1 MDEQFLRTRMI
12 LGADAVERLRCSH
25 VIVFGLGGVG
35 SYAAEALARAG
46 VGELT
51 LVDQD
56 TLSVSNINRQLYALH
71 STVGMYK
78 ADVAA
83 ARCLDI
89 NPALRVHPVC
99 ATYDAAHR
107 EDFFTAR
114 YDYIVD
120 AIDLV
125 SCKLDLVEQA
135 RERGIP
141 IISAMGTGNKLDPTL
156 LTVTDL
162 ARTSGCPLARVM
174 RRELRRRGIEHLQVV
189 YSLMEMEE
197 YGEANSYIEKVYG
210 RITAVSRVLK
220 TASAPINALLQ
231 VKLAAC
237 EKAGV
242 QVTLNIT
249 STWKELPISGW
260 EMCKVLSNLIDNAID
275 AMADLPNGKKHLT
288 ITLTENLKEYVFSVA
303 NTGTPIPPGDQQ
315 RIFEPGVTTKSDG
328 HGMGLFIVR
337 ETLRH
342 YGGDIQVTSDAQ
354 ETVFSGTV
362 PKDTTIPEAKAA
374 QENSINT

>member
-1 MDEQFLRTRMI
+1 MKRLTRFQENISVKKATNYAIIINSLEILLI
-12 LGADAVERLRCSH
+12 LGVMALVVISPQYDFSPRMVRL
-25 VIVFGLGGVG
+25 LVG
-35 SYAAEALARAG
+35 
-46 VGELT
+46 
-51 LVDQD
+51 
-56 TLSVSNINRQLYALH
+56 
-71 STVGMYK
+71 
-78 ADVAA
+78 VAA
-83 ARCLDI
+83 AVIIWGAVMDIREAMSTRRLLSQLDAMDDTI
-89 NPALRVHPVC
+89 DAMEKLNNTLRAQRH
-99 ATYDAAHR
+99 
-107 EDFFTAR
+107 DF
-114 YDYIVD
+114 
-120 AIDLV
+120 L
-125 SCKLDLVEQA
+125 
-135 RERGIP
+135 
-141 IISAMGTGNKLDPTL
+141 N
-156 LTVTDL
+156 
-162 ARTSGCPLARVM
+162 
-174 RRELRRRGIEHLQVV
+174 HLQVV

-220 TASAPINALLQ
+220 TASAPINALL
-231 VKLAAC
+231 
-237 EKAGV
+237 

-303 NTGTPIPPGDQQ
+303 NTGTPIPPDDQQ

-374 QENSINT
+374 QENSINA